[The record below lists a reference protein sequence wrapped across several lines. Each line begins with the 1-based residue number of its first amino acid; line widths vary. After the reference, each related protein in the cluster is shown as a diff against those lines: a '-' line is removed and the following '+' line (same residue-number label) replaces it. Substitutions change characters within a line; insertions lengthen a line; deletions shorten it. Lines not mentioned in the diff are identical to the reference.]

1 MKTIGAA
8 REYLTEPNARP
19 PSNEKP
25 MHLAVL
31 VHAVFAALF
40 LITRRPLRAPDRIAA
55 AWMLLL
61 ALPQLPGLLP
71 GFSQGLRFVGAAP
84 LTYGPFLYL
93 YTRALTTPDVPDGRV
108 LTVRDLV
115 HFVPAAFVV
124 LLIFLFPASVSPR
137 SDSILHLTL
146 PVTTLT
152 SFIAYTVV
160 VVRMLGRHELKLV
173 DEFSLVNY
181 TLTLRWLK
189 WVAAAFVL
197 AYVFVAGLSWLP
209 PRPGPSGAPPAL
221 LHREPAVQ
229 YAGPPPPNGRRLA
242 IDPHQ
247 PPPGH
252 GPAFLFFVL
261 LFSFFALR
269 QTAIYPQHVAP
280 DETATPST
288 EQGTEDPDNGSGT
301 ASRYE
306 RSGLRPE
313 QAEEHLNALLKYMR
327 EEKPYLDGDVT
338 IHDLA
343 RHLGLAR
350 HHLTQVLNE
359 NLGKNFYQFI
369 NEYRVEEACELIRN
383 DHEKELTLLAVAFR
397 SGFNTKSAFNS
408 IFKRFTGLSPSEY
421 RERETAVP
429 R

>member
-1 MKTIGAA
+1 
-8 REYLTEPNARP
+8 
-19 PSNEKP
+19 
-25 MHLAVL
+25 MHLVVL
-31 VHAVFAALF
+31 VHAVFAAVF
-40 LITRRPLRAPDRIAA
+40 LITRHPLRAPDRIAA

-71 GFSQGLRFVGAAP
+71 RLSPLLHWVGAAP
-84 LTYGPFLYL
+84 LTYGPFLFL
-93 YTRALTTPDVPDGRV
+93 YTRALTSPDLPDGRAV
-108 LTVRDLV
+108 TVRDLV
-115 HFVPAAFVV
+115 HFAPAAV
-124 LLIFLFPASVSPR
+124 LAGLIILFPAWISPHSQSV
-137 SDSILHLTL
+137 LHFTL
-146 PVTTLT
+146 PVSTLT
-152 SFIAYTVV
+152 SFIAYSVV

-173 DEFSLVNY
+173 DEFSLMHYN
-181 TLTLRWLK
+181 LTLRWLK

-197 AYVFVAGLSWLP
+197 TYVFVTALAWLP
-209 PRPGPSGAPPAL
+209 TPLANGPPLPEGAPEGFQ
-221 LHREPAVQ
+221 R
-229 YAGPPPPNGRRLA
+229 
-242 IDPHQ
+242 

-252 GPAFLFFVL
+252 VPAFVFFVL
-261 LFSFFALR
+261 LLSFFALR
-269 QTAIYPQHVAP
+269 QTAIYPPATAKESEP
-280 DETATPST
+280 ERADSPADEAEQPAT
-288 EQGTEDPDNGSGT
+288 DNGSST
-301 ASRYE
+301 ARYE

-327 EEKPYLDGDVT
+327 EEKPYLDGDLS

-350 HHLTQVLNE
+350 HHLTQVLNG

-383 DHEKELTLLAVAFR
+383 DHERELTLLAIAFR

-421 RERETAVP
+421 REREAAVP